1 MSGCGRTGEG
11 FISAA
16 GIAERVTG
24 MGLLDNL
31 RKKKDVMCPECEK
44 EQRHV
49 RLVETNGKSMECP
62 ECHYMEKIRR

>member
-1 MSGCGRTGEG
+1 
-11 FISAA
+11 
-16 GIAERVTG
+16 